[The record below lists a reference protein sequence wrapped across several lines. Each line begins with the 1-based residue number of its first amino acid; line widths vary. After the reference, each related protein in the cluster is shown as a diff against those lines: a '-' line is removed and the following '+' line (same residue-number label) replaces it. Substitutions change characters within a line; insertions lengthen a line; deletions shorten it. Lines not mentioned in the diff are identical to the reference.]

1 MVVAVPVL
9 ADIGLVKDVTT
20 ADAGHPTS
28 DVTLGGVGTP
38 GYGAPEQLV
47 RGEVSFASD
56 IHALGVLADRCFNG
70 NPSHACVITGNFEN
84 VVLPQKHLTAST
96 GFLLY
101 YCRIVLG
108 GKQMSTK
115 CRYCGSVS
123 YGSGCYHSP
132 TGKHEHRD
140 DEKHC
145 EYCGSSSYGSGCY
158 HSPTKKHRHGPG
170 GNKCIWCGS
179 TSNGSGCYHSPTGK
193 HEK

>member
-1 MVVAVPVL
+1 MRLAHAVDVRGEFVAVFRERNDIFSRAAAGVPPVAAATSAALPLVVAVPVL

-56 IHALGVLADRCFNG
+56 IHALGVLADHCFNG
-70 NPSHACVITGNFEN
+70 NPPHACVITGNFEN

-108 GKQMSTK
+108 EKQMSTK

-132 TGKHEHRD
+132 TGKHE
-140 DEKHC
+140 K
-145 EYCGSSSYGSGCY
+145 
-158 HSPTKKHRHGPG
+158 
-170 GNKCIWCGS
+170 
-179 TSNGSGCYHSPTGK
+179 
-193 HEK
+193 

>member
-1 MVVAVPVL
+1 MTATTSADSIWVAGISPVH
-9 ADIGLVKDVTT
+9 K
-20 ADAGHPTS
+20 
-28 DVTLGGVGTP
+28 
-38 GYGAPEQLV
+38 GAI
-47 RGEVSFASD
+47 AT
-56 IHALGVLADRCFNG
+56 
-70 NPSHACVITGNFEN
+70 ACVRSEVTFRK
-84 VVLPQKHLTAST
+84 LPEKMIDDSQTSLSISVNYLTVPADY
-96 GFLLY
+96 LLY
-101 YCRIVLG
+101 YSRWR
-108 GKQMSTK
+108 KSMSTK
-115 CRYCGSVS
+115 CRYCGSTS

-179 TSNGSGCYHSPTGK
+179 TSNGSGCIHSPTGK